1 MKTNTV
7 VWIVLGQASIVV
19 IAIVV
24 FVVFLAFVLPRLES
38 PAVSGIVGVIVGA
51 FTGLMG
57 TVLSVFLGIWKTSK
71 DADERLKDRVSN
83 HALELTKMDYE
94 LRQKSLELSGTQ
106 QIFLAPAKV
115 YRTFY
120 RTLLNLHTTGEWT
133 KEAEK
138 QGLLNI
144 FKLGSKKENGDQ
156 GTVNQRDNSDSQ

>member
-1 MKTNTV
+1 MKTKTV
-7 VWIVLGQASIVV
+7 VWFVIGQASLAV
-19 IAIVV
+19 IAL
-24 FVVFLAFVLPRLES
+24 VVFLAFVLPRLDS
-38 PAVSGIVGVIVGA
+38 PSVSGIVGVIVGA

-71 DADERLKDRVSN
+71 DADERIKDRVSN

-106 QIFLAPAKV
+106 QQFLAPAKV

-120 RTLLNLHTTGEWT
+120 RTLLNLHTTGEWS
-133 KEAEK
+133 KEAEN

-144 FKLGSKKENGDQ
+144 FDLGSKKEDGAQ
-156 GTVNQRDNSDSQ
+156 EPANQRINSDSQ